1 MGSEETK
8 QTPHLRTLRLRVGCP
23 LGRTVNRKQ
32 MTIQRPPRKK
42 ARIEIIPMIDVI
54 FFLLVFFMMTSLSMV
69 RMKGVSMVLP
79 RGGAG
84 QGNAGANAGNGGP
97 SKLVVT
103 VTPKGEFF
111 VGRQKVGRENFKGT
125 LEDAVKRRPDS
136 VVILNVAKSQNAQS
150 LIDVIDSVN
159 TVASPSGQPLQILI
173 ATEPVDA
180 NGNVLKPAR

>member
-1 MGSEETK
+1 MK
-8 QTPHLRTLRLRVGCP
+8 IHQ
-23 LGRTVNRKQ
+23 
-32 MTIQRPPRKK
+32 PPRKK

-54 FFLLVFFMMTSLSMV
+54 FFLLVFFMFSSFSMV
-69 RMKGVSMVLP
+69 RMKGVSMALP
-79 RGGAG
+79 RGGAA
-84 QGNAGANAGNGGP
+84 QGTGANSGSGGP

-111 VGRQKVGRENFKGT
+111 VGKQKIARENFKGA
-125 LEDAVKRRPDS
+125 LSNAIARRPDS
-136 VVILNVAKSQNAQS
+136 IVILNVAKSQNAQS

-180 NGNVLKPAR
+180 SGNALAPAVKAAP